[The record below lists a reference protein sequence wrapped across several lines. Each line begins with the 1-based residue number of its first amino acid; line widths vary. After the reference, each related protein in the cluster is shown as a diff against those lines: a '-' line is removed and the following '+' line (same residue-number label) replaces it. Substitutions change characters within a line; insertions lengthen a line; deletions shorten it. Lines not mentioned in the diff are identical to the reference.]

1 MIIIL
6 GDIIKNK
13 YLKFFLFTSVL
24 FLCIGVVCAHEN
36 NMSADGDLF
45 GNDNSQSHNIKD
57 LIDECEDNGTVQ
69 LEEGSYYLDAK
80 NETHIILN
88 KTITVEGI
96 EGKTIIDGNN
106 TYLFLDVNETKDKID
121 MDSLRIVPWRDGYV
135 FKNLGK
141 NVTFKNIVF
150 KDMTMTTWHE
160 MTFKNCQFVNTTFT
174 SYEFGNAFEN
184 CSFDKSTIEI
194 VLFLGYDAD
203 IYKDY
208 SKIVN
213 CNIYDSLIT
222 YKYVYTPSYIAIVGG
237 TPFFTRN
244 SLDLINSTI
253 CCSDIRLSNYN
264 VTIKSSD
271 FNNTRLIGGSDSI
284 NIENTNF
291 NNQTIW
297 LGLSE
302 MNFNQSNITDTVFDF
317 SGGYFGKGSHI
328 VMENTI
334 LNNCSME
341 ISPDYGS
348 RKSSLK
354 IRNSLVNNTEIEST
368 DANVLID
375 GSEFNKSEIE
385 FFFSDAQIKGST
397 FINDGNI
404 TETIKTR
411 AYTIV
416 WVTDDNE
423 TFRPV
428 KKECQVKTNYTVEDS
443 YFINGT
449 GKYEITNEDI
459 NMDTTHKIIINQSSV
474 YYFNDKLVIQVLD
487 YTGEPVSGLEIF
499 IRDLNEYKYPMP
511 SVKTDNDG
519 MASYTLSDIG
529 NLSLYVYYTTMGMEY
544 RDSEYGINLNLTVL
558 PTVTDIKITKVNFA
572 SNKYSKINSAL
583 KIKAIASKGNLNDL
597 KFAYKVYTNG
607 KAKTYYSYT
616 NSKGITTF
624 KIPKTL
630 TAGSHKIE
638 IRLLN
643 TNIKKTMTVKI
654 AKAKTSVK
662 APKVVNN
669 FKKSKYFKATV
680 KYAKKAVKNVKVKI
694 KVYTGKKYKTYTV
707 KTNKKGI
714 AKINTNKLKVG
725 KHKVVI
731 SSGNSN
737 YIISA
742 KSLITIR

>member
-1 MIIIL
+1 M
-6 GDIIKNK
+6 
-13 YLKFFLFTSVL
+13 
-24 FLCIGVVCAHEN
+24 FLCIGLVSAHEN
-36 NMSADGDLF
+36 NTGADGDLSL
-45 GNDNSQSHNIKD
+45 NDNSQSHNIKD
-57 LIDECEDNGTVQ
+57 LIDKCEDNGTVQ
-69 LEEGSYYLDAK
+69 LEEDPYYLDAE

-106 TYLFLDVNETKDKID
+106 THLFLDVNETNDAID
-121 MDSLRIVPWRDGYV
+121 MDTLKIAPWHDGYI

-150 KDMTMTTWHE
+150 KDLTMTTWHE
-160 MTFKNCQFVNTTFT
+160 MTFKNCQFINTTFT
-174 SYEFGNAFEN
+174 SYEFENKFEN

-194 VLFLGYDAD
+194 VLFIGYETD
-203 IYKDY
+203 IYEDY
-208 SKIVN
+208 SKIMN
-213 CNIYDSLIT
+213 CNIYESLIT
-222 YKYVYTPSYIAIVGG
+222 CKHVYTPYYISIVGS

-244 SLDLINSTI
+244 SLDIINSTL
-253 CCSDIRLSNYN
+253 CRSDIRLSNN
-264 VTIKSSD
+264 NITIKSSN
-271 FNNTRLIGGSDSI
+271 FNNTSFMGSSNRV

-302 MNFNQSNITDTVFDF
+302 MNLNQSNITDAGFDF
-317 SGGYFGKGSHI
+317 SGGYFGKGCHI
-328 VMENTI
+328 DMENTI

-354 IRNSLVNNTEIEST
+354 IKNSLVNNTEIEST
-368 DANVLID
+368 DVHVLID
-375 GSEFNKSEIE
+375 SSEFNKSEIE

-411 AYTIV
+411 NYVTV

-428 KKECQVKTNYTVEDS
+428 KEECQVKTDYTVEDS
-443 YFINGT
+443 YFINDS
-449 GKYEITNEDI
+449 GKYEITYEDI
-459 NMDTTHKIIINQSSV
+459 NMDTTYKIIINQSSV
-474 YYFNDKLVIQVLD
+474 YYFNDKLIIRVVN

-499 IRDLNEYKYPMP
+499 IRDSNNYKYPLP
-511 SVKTDNDG
+511 SVKTDENG
-519 MASYTLSDIG
+519 MASYTLTDIG
-529 NLSLYVYYTTMGMEY
+529 NLRLYVYYTTPGMQY
-544 RDSEYGINLNLTVL
+544 HDAEYGVNLNLTVN
-558 PTVTDIKITKVNFA
+558 PTVTGIKITKVNFA

-583 KIKAIASKGNLNDL
+583 KIKIIANASADLKGL

-607 KAKTYYSYT
+607 KAKTYYSYA
-616 NSKGITTF
+616 NSNGITTF

-654 AKAKTSVK
+654 VKAKASVK
-662 APKVVNN
+662 APNVVNK
-669 FKKSKYFKATV
+669 FKKSIYFKATV

-694 KVYTGKKYKTYTV
+694 KVYTGKKYKTYAV
-707 KTNKKGI
+707 KTNKNGI

-731 SSGNSN
+731 SSGDSN

-742 KSLITIR
+742 ESMITIRK